1 MMQGFYLLA
10 MQQARR
16 RTLLAALA
24 CLAAMI
30 SLVLAGRALLPTP
43 AVPASAAISYTVQ
56 SENDRLVIR
65 QSDGSVLRTGID
77 TRTLPSAEQHAL
89 ADGITLD
96 NAGAAAGKLQ
106 LVKHRLLFPHHT
118 VYATGGKSFHASFAR
133 IRLYFFCFL
142 YYAVS
147 NDKHRQVG
155 SERRT
160 KYA

>member
-24 CLAAMI
+24 CLATMI
-30 SLVLAGRALLPTP
+30 SLVLAGRALLSAP

-77 TRTLPSAEQHAL
+77 TRTLPSAEQQAL
-89 ADGITLD
+89 AERSWRGCWKIT
-96 NAGAAAGKLQ
+96 ARKTPSPFPSPYS
-106 LVKHRLLFPHHT
+106 VCHRRKKFSCEFCADKALLFLLF
-118 VYATGGKSFHASFAR
+118 VLCCK
-133 IRLYFFCFL
+133 
-142 YYAVS
+142 
-147 NDKHRQVG
+147 
-155 SERRT
+155 
-160 KYA
+160 

>member
-16 RTLLAALA
+16 RTQLAVLA

-30 SLVLAGRALLPTP
+30 SLVLAGRALLASP

-77 TRTLPSAEQHAL
+77 TRTLPSDEQQAL

-96 NAGAAAGKLQ
+96 NAEELT
-106 LVKHRLLFPHHT
+106 RLLENYSSENN
-118 VYATGGKSFHASFAR
+118 VSFSLTLQCMPQAEKVFMR
-133 IRLYFFCFL
+133 VLR
-142 YYAVS
+142 
-147 NDKHRQVG
+147 G
-155 SERRT
+155 
-160 KYA
+160 